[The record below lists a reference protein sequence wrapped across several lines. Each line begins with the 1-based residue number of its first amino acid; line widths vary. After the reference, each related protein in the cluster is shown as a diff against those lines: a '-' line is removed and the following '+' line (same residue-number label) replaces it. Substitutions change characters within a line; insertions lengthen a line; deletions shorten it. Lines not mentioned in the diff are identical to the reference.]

1 MTMRPQTSSTPATFS
16 GRYLPGS
23 VGRSMVIILVGIGL
37 VMLVTWF
44 VPALTL
50 TSQNVL
56 FRLRGPIEPSR
67 DIVILAI
74 DDRSLQQVGPWPWR
88 REIMAEI
95 LDRLTP
101 AHPRVI
107 GIDVIYSEQ
116 LEGADTTRDSDRL
129 LAESIRANGRVVL
142 PAQL

>member
-1 MTMRPQTSSTPATFS
+1 MSQCAPKRRTAPAAFS
-16 GRYLPGS
+16 GRYQPGS
-23 VGRSMVIILVGIGL
+23 VGRSIVIILVGIGL

-101 AHPRVI
+101 
-107 GIDVIYSEQ
+107 G
-116 LEGADTTRDSDRL
+116 TTR
-129 LAESIRANGRVVL
+129 E
-142 PAQL
+142 